1 MGSGEHLLAM
11 SDAPMDG
18 AAAIEAAMARAL
30 GPIEVRLDQVQ
41 QQQRALSESLFALS
55 NGSRGAA
62 KKKGAAADGAKA
74 GLSSVPDPLTTGD
87 LIYLEVS
94 ISLECTL
101 SELFCHAMLQSSPMP
116 AHAVYS
122 WKLN

>member
-1 MGSGEHLLAM
+1 MN
-11 SDAPMDG
+11 G

-62 KKKGAAADGAKA
+62 KKKGNAADGAKA
-74 GLSSVPDPLTTGD
+74 GLSNVPDPFTTGD
-87 LIYLEVS
+87 LVYLEVS
-94 ISLECTL
+94 TWWERSLRW
-101 SELFCHAMLQSSPMP
+101 LFKVL
-116 AHAVYS
+116 
-122 WKLN
+122 